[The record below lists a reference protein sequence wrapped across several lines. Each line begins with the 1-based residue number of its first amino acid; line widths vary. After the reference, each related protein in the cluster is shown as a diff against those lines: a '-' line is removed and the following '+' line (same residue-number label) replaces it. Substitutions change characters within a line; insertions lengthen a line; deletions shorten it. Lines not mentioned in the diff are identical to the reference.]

1 MRALAILA
9 AVFYSGSLVLNLVQ
23 GDLRMAF
30 AVFNTLIWV
39 GIVIANFGPPQD

>member
-39 GIVIANFGPPQD
+39 SIVILKGT